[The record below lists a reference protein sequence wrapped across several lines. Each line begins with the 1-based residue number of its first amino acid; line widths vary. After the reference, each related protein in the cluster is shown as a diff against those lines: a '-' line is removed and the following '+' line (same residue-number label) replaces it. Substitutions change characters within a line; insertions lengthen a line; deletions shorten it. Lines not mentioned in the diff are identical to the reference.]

1 MAQILTSPV
10 VHYGLTAKATPAGT
24 GVSGAATIGTALT
37 SFKIPATAD
46 IAYSF
51 TLAATGSSDSATL
64 TLASGAVAQ
73 TVDTPTISPTG
84 AGLNHEGGALVT
96 MVQIYAVLIECITA
110 QACTL
115 TTGTWSPFRGVA
127 DQLETAGQRI
137 FWMDE
142 AGSTQLG
149 TIIYVF
155 AETGGLHRTTVIGQS
170 S

>member
-10 VHYGLTAKATPAGT
+10 AHFGLTAKATPGGT

-37 SFKIPATAD
+37 SFSIPATAD

-51 TLAATGSSDSATL
+51 TIAATSTSDVATL
-64 TLASGAVAQ
+64 TLSSGAVAQ
-73 TVDTPTISPTG
+73 TTGTPTISPPG
-84 AGLNHEGGALVT
+84 GGKNHEGGSLVT
-96 MVQIYAVLIECITA
+96 MVQVYAVMIECLTEQI
-110 QACTL
+110 CTL
-115 TTGTWSPFRGVA
+115 TASTWTPFKGVA

-142 AGSTQLG
+142 AGSTTLG
-149 TIIYVF
+149 TIVYNLD
-155 AETGGLHRTTVIGQS
+155 ETGGLHRTTVIGQS